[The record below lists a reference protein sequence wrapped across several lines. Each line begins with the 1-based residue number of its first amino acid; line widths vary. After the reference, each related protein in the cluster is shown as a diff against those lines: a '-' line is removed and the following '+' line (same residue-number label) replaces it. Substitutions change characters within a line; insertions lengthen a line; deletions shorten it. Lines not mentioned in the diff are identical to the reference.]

1 MSLFSYH
8 NKPPFMVDNSSR
20 SGLYYDFASYLNLK
34 QDQYTFEVI
43 YVPRKRLDRLIES
56 DELNGFVIGVSPVWF
71 KDKEEAKYLWL
82 DSFYDDRDEF
92 VSLKTSPFNYVSK
105 QSFNDKTVVG
115 VAGFYYFGINE
126 SVDAGN
132 LLRIDTIGELQSLQ
146 LIEEKRADF
155 AIVSRSVFNYLK
167 AQNSLQDIY
176 HMSPIPHDQF
186 NRRLLTTKNNK
197 ALHEKLAPIMKAIK
211 QDQLWLD
218 ILAKYE

>member
-1 MSLFSYH
+1 M
-8 NKPPFMVDNSSR
+8 
-20 SGLYYDFASYLNLK
+20 
-34 QDQYTFEVI
+34 
-43 YVPRKRLDRLIES
+43 PRRRLDRLIES

-71 KDKEEAKYLWL
+71 KDKEETKYLWL
-82 DSFYDDRDEF
+82 GSFYDDRDEF
-92 VSLKTSPFNYVSK
+92 VSLKTSPFNYVNK
-105 QSFNDKTVVG
+105 QSFNDKTIIG

-126 SVDAGN
+126 SVDAVH

-146 LIEEKRADF
+146 LIEKKRADF

-167 AQNSLQDIY
+167 TQNSLQDIY

-186 NRRLLTTKNNK
+186 SRRLLTTKNNK

>member
-1 MSLFSYH
+1 
-8 NKPPFMVDNSSR
+8 MVDNSSR

-34 QDQYTFEVI
+34 QDQYNFEVI

-56 DELNGFVIGVSPVWF
+56 DELNGLVIGVSPVWF
-71 KDKEEAKYLWL
+71 KDKEETKYLWL

-92 VSLKTSPFNYVSK
+92 VSLKTLPFNYINK

-126 SVDAGN
+126 SVDAGH

-146 LIEEKRADF
+146 LIEKKRADF

-167 AQNSLQDIY
+167 TQNSLQDIY

-186 NRRLLTTKNNK
+186 SRRLLTTKNNK

-211 QDQLWLD
+211 QDPLWLD